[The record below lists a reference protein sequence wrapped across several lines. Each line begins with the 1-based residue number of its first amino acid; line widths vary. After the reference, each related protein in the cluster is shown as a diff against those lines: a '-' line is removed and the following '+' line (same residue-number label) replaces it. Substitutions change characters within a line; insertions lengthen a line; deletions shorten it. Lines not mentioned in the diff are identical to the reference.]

1 MVEKK
6 GGRKSSTDNMGKLKR
21 KKTERKRSHKYINA
35 PLSQK
40 ESSASSL
47 QTPLP
52 PPPTRDS
59 PAGRNFRLSFFF
71 RVEGKGGGGGKWE
84 GLEKKNPV
92 PKG

>member
-1 MVEKK
+1 MAFLSGWKEGGGEEIFHWQYGEIKEKE
-6 GGRKSSTDNMGKLKR
+6 D
-21 KKTERKRSHKYINA
+21 TERKRSHKYINA

-47 QTPLP
+47 QTPP

-71 RVEGKGGGGGKWE
+71 QGGKEGGGEEKWE
-84 GLEKKNPV
+84 G
-92 PKG
+92 

>member
-6 GGRKSSTDNMGKLKR
+6 GGGEEIFHWQYGEIKEKED
-21 KKTERKRSHKYINA
+21 TERKRSHKYINA

-47 QTPLP
+47 QTP

-59 PAGRNFRLSFFF
+59 PAGRNFRLSFIFQGG
-71 RVEGKGGGGGKWE
+71 EEGGGEEKWE
-84 GLEKKNPV
+84 G
-92 PKG
+92 